1 LAKAGL
7 RDSLAVMGDIIPFWR
22 KKKKKQLDWIQG
34 ITPRKTQSHHPQPN
48 WRMPPAL
55 PGGLVIAVMIAMMI
69 WVF

>member
-1 LAKAGL
+1 
-7 RDSLAVMGDIIPFWR
+7 MGDIIPFWR